1 MNFYK
6 KYIYLQ
12 NSKYSVKG
20 LFISHLSLVD
30 IPSLLLFLNKN
41 RGGGWGFTLQT
52 KSVGCDRNYLLMVP
66 IVHKR
71 A

>member
-1 MNFYK
+1 MNLYK

-12 NSKYSVKG
+12 NLKYSVKG
-20 LFISHLSLVD
+20 LCISHLSLVG

-41 RGGGWGFTLQT
+41 REGGWGFTLQT
-52 KSVGCDRNYLLMVP
+52 KSVGCDRNYLLLVP
-66 IVHKR
+66 IVYKR